1 MYISNYLVFYLFLK
15 VWFEIAEKLEK
26 KKPFYLT
33 QGLVNYGVFSQ

>member
-26 KKPFYLT
+26 QNLYIQHKA
-33 QGLVNYGVFSQ
+33 